1 MGWTSYTIDRNEKTA
16 DVLQRELSQ
25 DSAQGARTS
34 WEVID
39 HSMAGSTYYAVIKR
53 TETTGATMYYGM
65 VVLTERRASY
75 SRDTVEF
82 YFKDMTEDMGP
93 HYYDMPACMLNK
105 LDQLSPNPTGYAK
118 TWRESCREHLAR
130 KSQKAAQRR
139 QNKKQQLERLA
150 ALIPQYFK
158 AA

>member
-16 DVLQRELSQ
+16 DVLRRELNQ
-25 DSAQGARTS
+25 NSAQGTR
-34 WEVID
+34 WEIID
-39 HSMAGSTYYAVIKR
+39 HSITGSTYYAIMKM
-53 TETTGATMYYGM
+53 TTPTGNAHFYGM

-75 SRDTVEF
+75 RPDLVEF
-82 YFKDMTEDMGP
+82 AFKDMAEDMGP
-93 HYYDMPACMLNK
+93 HYYDMPARMLNK
-105 LDQLSPNPTGYAK
+105 LDQLAPNPTGYAK
-118 TWRESCREHLAR
+118 TWRDRCREHLAR
-130 KSQKAAQRR
+130 KTQKAAQHR